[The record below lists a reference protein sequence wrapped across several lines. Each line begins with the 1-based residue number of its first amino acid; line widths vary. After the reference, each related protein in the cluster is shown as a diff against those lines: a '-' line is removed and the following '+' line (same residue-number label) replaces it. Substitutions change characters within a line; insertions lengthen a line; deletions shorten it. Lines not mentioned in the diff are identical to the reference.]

1 MKNRQRS
8 RRVTGRRVAP
18 DRVKDEGEPD
28 SEVATVPNC
37 DGSQILDWHIVDWHI
52 LDWLI
57 VAWPSIDWEGRA
69 LTSGPFFAGSSRLG
83 RRTAHEFARE
93 AIRRAIL
100 RGDLVG
106 GSRVIQTEIA
116 HQLKLSTTPVREA
129 IRDLVTQ
136 GLITHDPHRGGIVR
150 ELNWEEM
157 HDIVVIRRGLDRAA
171 AELSMGHI
179 TDAQI
184 DRAESIA
191 VQLETE
197 HDLGSWVELN
207 EQFHLV
213 FHESTASWR
222 LTTMLKSLEEA
233 AGVYVAQAQRLH
245 PDIRQAAVE
254 HHRTIIDCYRR
265 RDAEELIVVMHEHVA
280 LPVKSVSAEL

>member
-1 MKNRQRS
+1 M
-8 RRVTGRRVAP
+8 
-18 DRVKDEGEPD
+18 
-28 SEVATVPNC
+28 
-37 DGSQILDWHIVDWHI
+37 
-52 LDWLI
+52 
-57 VAWPSIDWEGRA
+57 
-69 LTSGPFFAGSSRLG
+69 TSPFAGGISQLG

-93 AIRRAIL
+93 SIRRAIL

-116 HQLKLSTTPVREA
+116 QQLKLSTTPVREA

-157 HDIVVIRRGLDRAA
+157 HDIVLIRNGLDRVA
-171 AELSMGHI
+171 AELAMGHI
-179 TDAQI
+179 TDSQI
-184 DRAESIA
+184 DQAELLA
-191 VQLETE
+191 GRLEAE
-197 HDLGSWVELN
+197 HDLGGWVELN

-213 FHESTASWR
+213 FHEATGSWR
-222 LTTMLKSLEEA
+222 LTSILKSLEEA

-254 HHRTIIDCYRR
+254 QHRTIIDCYRR
-265 RDAEELIVVMHEHVA
+265 RDADGVTAIMHEHVS
-280 LPVKSVSAEL
+280 LPVKSTTGVR

>member
-1 MKNRQRS
+1 MREKC
-8 RRVTGRRVAP
+8 G
-18 DRVKDEGEPD
+18 DKM
-28 SEVATVPNC
+28 
-37 DGSQILDWHIVDWHI
+37 
-52 LDWLI
+52 
-57 VAWPSIDWEGRA
+57 
-69 LTSGPFFAGSSRLG
+69 TSGPFSGGKSNLG
-83 RRTAHEFARE
+83 RRTAHEYAKE

-116 HQLKLSTTPVREA
+116 EQLKLSTTPVREA

-150 ELNWEEM
+150 ELNWQEM
-157 HDIVVIRRGLDRAA
+157 HDIVMIRQGLDRAA

-184 DRAESIA
+184 NQAEAIA

-213 FHESTASWR
+213 FHESTGSWR
-222 LTTMLKSLEEA
+222 LTSMLRSLEEA

-254 HHRTIIDCYRR
+254 QHRTIIDCYRR
-265 RDAEELIVVMHEHVA
+265 RDTEGVILVMHDHVS
-280 LPVKSVSAEL
+280 LPVRSVSAEV

>member
-1 MKNRQRS
+1 MDRACS
-8 RRVTGRRVAP
+8 TGRGFGMTSSPFSGGV
-18 DRVKDEGEPD
+18 
-28 SEVATVPNC
+28 
-37 DGSQILDWHIVDWHI
+37 SQ
-52 LDWLI
+52 
-57 VAWPSIDWEGRA
+57 
-69 LTSGPFFAGSSRLG
+69 LG
-83 RRTAHEFARE
+83 RRTAHEYARE

-116 HQLKLSTTPVREA
+116 QQLKLSTTPVREA

-157 HDIVVIRRGLDRAA
+157 HDIVVIRHGLDRAA
-171 AELSMGHI
+171 AELAMGHI

-184 DRAESIA
+184 NHAESIA
-191 VQLETE
+191 VQLEAE
-197 HDLGSWVELN
+197 HDLGGWVELN

-213 FHESTASWR
+213 FHDATGSWR
-222 LTTMLKSLEEA
+222 LTSILKSLEEA

-254 HHRTIIDCYRR
+254 QHRSIIDCYRR
-265 RDAEELIVVMHEHVA
+265 RDAEGVIAIMHEHVA
-280 LPVKSVSAEL
+280 LPVKSTSADR